1 MSNSFWIYLITRLD
15 IFIGLSMAFAIISAL
30 FTVVTYAWKSMEFS
44 EDYEG
49 DRIKIVRANKT
60 IKLALRICIIFTVV
74 ASLLPSSKEAIMIY
88 AGGKTMD
95 YIQQDTSLQKIP
107 YKATEIVIK
116 KMDEYLNEGEKEVE
130 KENKEK

>member
-30 FTVVTYAWKSMEFS
+30 FTVLTYAWKSMEFS

-49 DRIKIVRANKT
+49 DKIKIARANKT
-60 IKLALRICIIFTVV
+60 IKLSLRICIIFTVV

>member
-49 DRIKIVRANKT
+49 DKIKIARANKT
-60 IKLALRICIIFTVV
+60 IKLSLRICIIFTVV

>member
-1 MSNSFWIYLITRLD
+1 MSNYFWIYLITRLD

>member
-60 IKLALRICIIFTVV
+60 IKLSLRICIIFTVV

>member
-44 EDYEG
+44 EDYER

-60 IKLALRICIIFTVV
+60 IKLSLRICIIFTVV

>member
-49 DRIKIVRANKT
+49 DKIKIARANKT